1 VNTTTTIYDNRG
13 WWLALAIVT
22 TGLAELK
29 GRRRWVWFVLGLL
42 LGPIAT
48 ALVVVWAPSG
58 CLTEVGHERTPTA
71 QAATETSAS

>member
-1 VNTTTTIYDNRG
+1 MPNTTVVYENSG

-22 TGLAELK
+22 AGLAESK

-48 ALVVVWAPSG
+48 ALVVVWAKP
-58 CLTEVGHERTPTA
+58 
-71 QAATETSAS
+71 AASEFR

>member
-1 VNTTTTIYDNRG
+1 VNTTTTIYDNSG

-22 TGLAELK
+22 AGLAELK

-48 ALVVVWAPSG
+48 ALVVVWARPADA
-58 CLTEVGHERTPTA
+58 LLK
-71 QAATETSAS
+71 

>member
-1 VNTTTTIYDNRG
+1 VNTTTTIYDNSG

-22 TGLAELK
+22 AGLAELK

-48 ALVVVWAPSG
+48 ALVVVWARPSDA
-58 CLTEVGHERTPTA
+58 LLR
-71 QAATETSAS
+71 